1 MNCCTVEILTRVAG
15 NKSVF
20 RAEGRYECR
29 QNGVTVLYKQDA
41 DSVELVATERTFS
54 MSRKGET
61 KLSMVFCRG
70 EETRATL
77 TAAGGEGYLRVFTEK
92 YEKRR
97 LADDFCITLEY
108 GLGVPQNVERYY
120 LEIFV
125 KTDSEEK

>member
-1 MNCCTVEILTRVAG
+1 MAG
-15 NKSVF
+15 NESVF

-29 QNGVTVLYKQDA
+29 QDSVTVSYKQDA
-41 DSVELVATERTFS
+41 DSVELVATKRAFS

-61 KLSMVFCRG
+61 GLSMVFCGG

-77 TAAGGEGYLRVFTEK
+77 TAAGGEGYLCIFTEK
-92 YEKRR
+92 YERRR
-97 LADDFCITLEY
+97 LADGFCITLKYE
-108 GLGVPQNVERYY
+108 LGVPQNAERYH